1 MPQDTSIWKPP
12 VLFHF
17 KVEFQWTDNS
27 RTSASFEEVDGLGQ
41 SLSLSSQAQRSKDG
55 QMLVEGVSVDDLV
68 LKRAIEPI
76 DDRISGW
83 VKECFSFLNVGWI
96 RICNVSVSLLGEDG
110 SEELARWKCLRAV
123 PVKWKMNPLN
133 ASESKIAIET
143 LTLKY
148 KELIREK

>member
-1 MPQDTSIWKPP
+1 MIPDSNTWKPA
-12 VLFHF
+12 VQFHF
-17 KVEFQWTDNS
+17 KVIFQWDGS
-27 RTSASFEEVDGLGQ
+27 EASASFAEVDGLGQ
-41 SLSLSSQAQRSKDG
+41 SLTLSSQTGVNRDG
-55 QMLVEGVSVDDLV
+55 QMSVVGVSVEDLV

-76 DDRISGW
+76 DDKISKW
-83 VKECFSFLNVGWI
+83 LKECFSFLDGGWI
-96 RICNVSVSLLGEDG
+96 RICNISISLLGEDE

-123 PVKWKMNPLN
+123 PLKWKINPLN